1 MTKTELI
8 DKLRSI
14 IQDVKDTGMVFS
26 PTSDVPNVDTTKE
39 LTYENGAIKKGQI
52 IKTCVLYVDIRN
64 SVQLNEEHRA
74 TIMGKIYTAFTKVV
88 LIIAREEGGM
98 VRNIIGDRVMIVFPE
113 ENCYTKAVNCAIS
126 INHAASIINRAFPDV
141 DFACGIGIDYGK
153 MSVIKVGIDRRD
165 DEKEENKNLVWIGYP
180 ANYASRLTDSANK
193 TITEKQ
199 YAVRG
204 TIRSFFLNHTYVDS
218 KTSKLYSEQEF
229 ICKMN
234 INGGRFT
241 IDNFVSVDSVEAK
254 DKEKKYAPIMMSE
267 AVYNGFVASNPNRQ
281 SVKKGLWKLQPNGIR
296 DIDYNVYG
304 GDVIWTI

>member
-14 IQDVKDTGMVFS
+14 VQDVKDTGMAFS

-64 SVQLNEEHRA
+64 SVQLNEEHRT

-88 LIIAREEGGM
+88 LVIAREEGGM

-113 ENCYTKAVNCAIS
+113 ENCYTKAVDCAIS
-126 INHAASIINRAFPDV
+126 INHAASIINKTFSDV
-141 DFACGIGIDYGK
+141 NFACGIGIDYGK

-193 TITEKQ
+193 TIIEKQ

-204 TIRSFFLNHTYVDS
+204 TIRTYFLNHIYVDS
-218 KTSKLYSEQEF
+218 KTSKLYSEQDF
-229 ICKMN
+229 TGKMKV
-234 INGGRFT
+234 NGGRLI
-241 IDNFVSVDSVEAK
+241 IDNFVSVDSVETI
-254 DKEKKYAPIMMSE
+254 DKEKEYAPIVMSK
-267 AVYNGFVASNPNRQ
+267 AVYNGFVATNPNRQ
-281 SVKKGLWKLQPNGIR
+281 SVKRGLWKLQPKGIR

-304 GDVIWTI
+304 GDVVWTI